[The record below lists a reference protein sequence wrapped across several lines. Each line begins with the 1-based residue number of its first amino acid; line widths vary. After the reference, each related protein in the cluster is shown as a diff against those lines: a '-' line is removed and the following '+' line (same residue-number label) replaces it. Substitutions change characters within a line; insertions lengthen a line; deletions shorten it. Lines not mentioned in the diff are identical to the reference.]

1 MAQPKFLRLSVCK
14 IPQKQFLEGSD
25 MLDINLI
32 RKNREQIEQKLR
44 YKDPTISLD
53 LVYELDVKRRELQ
66 TKVQNLK
73 ASRNE
78 NSLKIGDYKRN
89 GKDASELLQLVASF
103 AEEIHQLDRELAKTD
118 AEFALELSKLPNIPM
133 DDIKIS

>member
-1 MAQPKFLRLSVCK
+1 
-14 IPQKQFLEGSD
+14 